1 MSPGAAAIP
10 VANAMGRARLMPPGT
25 IMKTRA
31 WTVAIVTELGGGG
44 GILSA
49 SREWFADGWSLP
61 SGAALPLMVVVVYTV
76 SPPRTACRR

>member
-1 MSPGAAAIP
+1 MSPGPAAIP

-44 GILSA
+44 GGILSA
-49 SREWFADGWSLP
+49 SREWFADG
-61 SGAALPLMVVVVYTV
+61 
-76 SPPRTACRR
+76 